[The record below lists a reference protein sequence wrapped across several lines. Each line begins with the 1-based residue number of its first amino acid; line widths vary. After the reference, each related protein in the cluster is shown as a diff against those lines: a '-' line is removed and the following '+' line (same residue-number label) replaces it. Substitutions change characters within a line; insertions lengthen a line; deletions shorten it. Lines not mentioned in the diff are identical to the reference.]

1 MSIGKVWL
9 NSMLLGLL
17 ALAARAQAAPLPPVP
32 DSLRAQLQAAP
43 PGSAARAKVL
53 LRIGRAYLVPFD
65 SAGVVGYS
73 RAAEQAAYQA
83 KQPVL
88 AGLALDLRG
97 DFYREAGQPALA
109 RPLLE
114 RAGPLLATATAAEQ
128 AAQRYHLGMALGDLR
143 QPGPALVLYR
153 EAARLGAADRQ
164 LQANVLNSTGLVYY
178 RQNRNDSA
186 VANFF
191 RALRLTPGLRSS
203 GPESATLGNLGLVY
217 LRQHRWAEAAQYF
230 RRGKALEAAAGD
242 TMSLASSW
250 QFLARVQMARDS
262 LRAALTSLRISARLA
277 QRSHLAHYLP
287 EAWRLLG
294 ETHQRLHQPDSA
306 RYYLLR
312 SVAAHRQHGSS
323 SSFLAVSLIGLADF
337 YLQQQQ
343 WSAADQTARQAIAAP
358 GATLSVQARAWGV
371 QRQLAL
377 QRRNYPAAYAA
388 LTRQQTLQDSLRRLD
403 NQQLTELL
411 RASFE
416 TDQAEAAV
424 QRLQR
429 EREVLQLRRQQ
440 LTLVMVLG
448 AVVVLA
454 GAGLLIGAYRRR
466 QLRRELALR
475 SRLSADLHDEVGG
488 LLTQISM
495 QANLLSAGLYAPAEQ
510 QTQLQDVAATSRAAA
525 AQLQDVVWGYDAH
538 NDAGSSLLDRMRDY
552 AHELLGE
559 GELSVIFSAD
569 PALAPR
575 TLPME
580 VRRTVYLIFK
590 EALHNIAKHARAARH
605 VWVDLQLDGGYLLL
619 TVADDG
625 PAPAQPPRASG
636 HGLRN
641 MATRAEAVGG
651 SFAAGYGAVPG
662 RPGWGVRLRV
672 PAPGAG

>member
-1 MSIGKVWL
+1 MTAWKLWV
-9 NSMLLGLL
+9 NSLALLLL
-17 ALAARAQAAPLPPVP
+17 AAGARGQSAPRPPVP
-32 DSLRAQLQAAP
+32 DSLRSVLAAAP
-43 PGSAARAKVL
+43 PGSAARAAAL
-53 LRIGRAYLVPFD
+53 LRVGRAYLQPFD
-65 SAGVVGYS
+65 SAGVVSYS
-73 RAAEQAAYQA
+73 VAAEQAAYQA
-83 KQPVL
+83 KEPVL

-164 LQANVLNSTGLVYY
+164 LQANVLNSTGLIYY
-178 RQNRNDSA
+178 RQNRHDSA

-191 RALRLTPGLRSS
+191 RALRLTPGLRST

-217 LRQHRWAEAAQYF
+217 VKQRRWAEAAQYF

-250 QFLARVQMARDS
+250 QYLAQVQMARDS
-262 LRAALTSLRISARLA
+262 LRAALTSLRISERLS

-294 ETHQRLHQPDSA
+294 QVHQRLRQPDSA

-312 SVAAHRQHGSS
+312 AVAAQRHHGAANY
-323 SSFLAVSLIGLADF
+323 LAGSLVTLAEF
-337 YLQQQQ
+337 YVQQQQ
-343 WSAADQTARQAIAAP
+343 WAAADEAAQQATTAAS
-358 GATLSVQARAWGV
+358 TSLSVQARAWGV
-371 QRQLAL
+371 RRQLAL
-377 QRRNYPAAYAA
+377 QRHDYPAAYAA
-388 LTRQQTLQDSLRRLD
+388 LARQQTLRDSLRTLD

-411 RASFE
+411 RTSFE

-424 QRLQR
+424 LRLQR

-440 LTLVMVLG
+440 LTLAIVLG

-475 SRLSADLHDEVGG
+475 NRLSADLHDEVGG

-510 QTQLQDVAATSRAAA
+510 QTQLQEVAATSRAAA

-538 NDAGSSLLDRMRDY
+538 NDAGHSLPDRMRDY

-559 GELSVIFSAD
+559 GELSVTLTAD
-569 PALAPR
+569 PALAAR

-580 VRRTVYLIFK
+580 MRRTLYLIYK

-605 VWVDLQLDGGYLLL
+605 VAVALAFDGPALQL

-641 MATRAEAVGG
+641 MQSRAEAVGG

-662 RPGWGVRLRV
+662 QPGWGVRVRV
-672 PAPGAG
+672 PAPAAG

>member
-1 MSIGKVWL
+1 MTAWKLWV
-9 NSMLLGLL
+9 NSLVLALL
-17 ALAARAQAAPLPPVP
+17 AAGARGQPAARPPVP
-32 DSLRAQLQAAP
+32 DSLRGLLAAAP
-43 PGSAARAKVL
+43 PGSAARAAAL
-53 LRIGRAYLVPFD
+53 LRIGRAYLEPFD
-65 SAGVVGYS
+65 SAGVVSYS
-73 RAAEQAAYQA
+73 LAAEQAAYRA
-83 KQPVL
+83 KEPVL

-97 DFYREAGQPALA
+97 DYYRQAGQPALG

-114 RAGPLLATATAAEQ
+114 RAGPLLATATAAAQ
-128 AAQRYHLGMALGDLR
+128 AAQRYHLGMALGDLH
-143 QPGPALVLYR
+143 QPGPALLLYR
-153 EAARLGAADRQ
+153 EAARLGATDRH
-164 LQANVLNSTGLVYY
+164 LRANVLNSTGLVYY
-178 RQNRNDSA
+178 RQNRHDSA

-191 RALRLTPGLRSS
+191 RALRLTPGLGSS

-217 LRQHRWAEAAQYF
+217 LKQRRWAEASRYF

-242 TMSLASSW
+242 TMALASSW
-250 QFLARVQMARDS
+250 QYLGRVQLGRDS

-277 QRSHLAHYLP
+277 QRSHLANYLP
-287 EAWRLLG
+287 EAWLLLG
-294 ETHQRLHQPDSA
+294 QTYQRLQQPDSA

-312 SVAAHRQHGSS
+312 AVAAQRQRGVASN
-323 SSFLAVSLIGLADF
+323 LASTLAALAEF
-337 YLQQQQ
+337 YARQQQ
-343 WSAADQTARQAIAAP
+343 WAAAEQTARQVGPAP
-358 GATLSVQARAWGV
+358 GTNLGVQARAWGV
-371 QRQLAL
+371 LRQVAL
-377 QRRNYPAAYAA
+377 QRRDYPAAYAA
-388 LTRQQTLQDSLRRLD
+388 LARQQTLQDSLRTLD

-411 RASFE
+411 RTSFE

-440 LTLVMVLG
+440 LTLAIVLG

-475 SRLSADLHDEVGG
+475 NRLSADLHDEVGG

-510 QTQLQDVAATSRAAA
+510 QAQLQDVAATSRAAA

-538 NDAGSSLLDRMRDY
+538 NDAGSSLPDRMRDY

-559 GELSVIFSAD
+559 GELAVTLAAD
-569 PALAPR
+569 PALAFR

-580 VRRTVYLIFK
+580 VRRTLYLIYK

-605 VWVDLQLDGGYLLL
+605 VAVALAFDGPALQL

-641 MATRAEAVGG
+641 MQSRAEAVGG
-651 SFAAGYGAVPG
+651 TFAAGYGAVPG
-662 RPGWGVRLRV
+662 QPGWGVRVRV
-672 PAPGAG
+672 PVPAAG